1 MGYAAAVEVTCLLDN
16 APYAN
21 LTKRLEVPFLPFV
34 GMYMGFKMKKIGSSE
49 EKMYRALATAC
60 SNSTG
65 IIRVESVFCY
75 PGGNAAGD
83 VLRLLAEPI
92 PEQYEAAVAAY
103 VKLMQ
108 TFYGFEVELL
118 V

>member
-1 MGYAAAVEVTCLLDN
+1 MSYTAALEVTCLLGN

-21 LTKRLEVPFLPFV
+21 LTKRLEIPFLPFV
-34 GMYMGFKMKKIGSSE
+34 GLYMGFKMREIRSSE
-49 EKMYRALATAC
+49 EKTYRALATGC

-65 IIRVESVFCY
+65 IVRVESVFYY
-75 PGGNAAGD
+75 PGGNGAGD
-83 VLRLLAEPI
+83 VLRLLGEPI
-92 PEQYEAAVAAY
+92 PEQDEASVAAC